1 MEPGPCPRWLPGALL
16 CGLDGKSR
24 VTKFWRPT
32 RLWKCGKRKKRASH
46 IPTTTTATAGS
57 SPSSNTTFLLLPLR
71 RLDSQQGRRSADA
84 ADAEGI
90 RAFLSPRSPKRNRLE
105 QAEWDRLEREKQEQ
119 AKRARLDQER
129 QGQAEQERLEYE
141 RKDRAEQG
149 GWKASGRRGLSTSGR
164 LRQRKRFLNDL
175 C

>member
-1 MEPGPCPRWLPGALL
+1 M
-16 CGLDGKSR
+16 
-24 VTKFWRPT
+24 
-32 RLWKCGKRKKRASH
+32 WKAQKARFPHSH
-46 IPTTTTATAGS
+46 NHYCYCRFFS
-57 SPSSNTTFLLLPLR
+57 FLKHNFSFTPAEFGLR

-129 QGQAEQERLEYE
+129 QGHAEQERLEYE